1 MLGVALRRLHGSRH
15 RPVGKLAQGLGEKLA
30 GSLLESFKRAG
41 VQG

>member
-1 MLGVALRRLHGSRH
+1 MLGVAIRRLHGSRY
-15 RPVGKLAQGLGEKLA
+15 RAVGKLA

>member
-1 MLGVALRRLHGSRH
+1 MLGVAIRRLHGSRH
-15 RPVGKLAQGLGEKLA
+15 RAAGLPA